1 MVGRAAYLLHSACRA
16 TPDSAPIDVPGE
28 TRPPAC
34 HVANMDGR
42 ILYEME
48 PDAYELDAKT
58 VICVLALPQRL
69 IEATDAIVQFLFHS
83 HAAAAGME
91 QKWRV
96 IRSALFPG
104 HSSESPPA
112 KAD

>member
-1 MVGRAAYLLHSACRA
+1 
-16 TPDSAPIDVPGE
+16 
-28 TRPPAC
+28 
-34 HVANMDGR
+34 MDGR
-42 ILYEME
+42 ILYKME

-58 VICVLALPQRL
+58 VICVLAFPQRL

-91 QKWRV
+91 QMAGNTLV
-96 IRSALFPG
+96 SALFPG
-104 HSSESPPA
+104 HCSESPPA